1 MDELRI
7 RINELC
13 NKEKVEPLTKEEKE
27 EQKQLREE
35 YIKKFR
41 AGFRQQLDNTKI
53 KNPDGTVTQ
62 LKRKKKNG

>member
-1 MDELRI
+1 MDALRI

-13 NKEKVEPLTKEEKE
+13 NKEKTQPLTAEEKK
-27 EQKQLREE
+27 EQKELREQ

-53 KNPDGTVTQ
+53 QDPTGKITP
-62 LKRKKKNG
+62 LKRKK